1 MNNRRVTKTSARKQK
16 EPDNK
21 YVYLITE
28 EVSNNIIVG
37 KHTMFYFFSDALLSV
52 KVYKEK
58 NIAGNNAKGRISKS
72 MFQQNKARQI
82 FRKTSTSYPLIR
94 TRKCSF
100 FGKLFS
106 FVFLKHQL

>member
-58 NIAGNNAKGRISKS
+58 NIAGKITQKGES
-72 MFQQNKARQI
+72 QNRCFKKI
-82 FRKTSTSYPLIR
+82 KHVKFS
-94 TRKCSF
+94 
-100 FGKLFS
+100 GKRAL
-106 FVFLKHQL
+106 LTP